1 MRWRES
7 DPDQV
12 ACGRCR
18 KMKPRADVDRM
29 LWCAEC
35 RTVALERAKA
45 RGWRVGLVVASV
57 LALWIWF
64 YIQPSDLVIGG
75 WIATVLAAWYVAAR
89 VAREAFYAAA
99 RMKNR
104 HASELV
110 PPQHDP
116 D

>member
-1 MRWRES
+1 
-7 DPDQV
+7 
-12 ACGRCR
+12 
-18 KMKPRADVDRM
+18 MKSRADVDRM
-29 LWCAEC
+29 LWCTEC

-45 RGWRVGLVVASV
+45 RSWRVGLVVASV

-75 WIATVLAAWYVAAR
+75 WIGTVLAAWYVAAR

-104 HASELV
+104 PASELV
-110 PPQHDP
+110 PPHHDP